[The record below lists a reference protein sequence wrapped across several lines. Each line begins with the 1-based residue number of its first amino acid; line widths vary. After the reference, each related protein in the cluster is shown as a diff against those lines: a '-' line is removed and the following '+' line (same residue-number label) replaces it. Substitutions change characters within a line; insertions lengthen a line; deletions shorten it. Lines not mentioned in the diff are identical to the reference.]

1 MKFSRRQFIGMMGA
15 ASLAGCA
22 RTKDLYQ
29 STKQAV
35 SNVKVP
41 KIGGG
46 SGPFTFATI
55 GDLHILD
62 ARSTSIVNR
71 AANMI
76 NDMEDVQFTAVLGD
90 LASDGEL
97 VELRLA
103 KQSLGR
109 LTNPYLCV
117 PGNHDAHVYS
127 EDMFGN
133 YRSEFDE
140 THWREDDTG
149 WLFIGLDTCEG
160 NKSDVTV
167 RKDQI
172 QFLTK
177 VAERTNANRPI
188 AILGHHPFNPN
199 TKAYRVANADEVL
212 EIFSGH
218 NLKLVAAGHYHGNQE
233 ETLNG
238 TLFTT
243 TACCSSTR
251 NNFDDTTS
259 KGFRLFHVDAGENI
273 TTEYVEVQA

>member
-1 MKFSRRQFIGMMGA
+1 MQFSRRQFLGFMGVA
-15 ASLAGCA
+15 GLAGCA
-22 RTKDLYQ
+22 KTKDAFR
-29 STKQAV
+29 STKKAV

-41 KIGGG
+41 SIGG
-46 SGPFTFATI
+46 SGPFAFATI

-71 AANMI
+71 ATDMI
-76 NDMEDVQFTAVLGD
+76 NERDDIQFTAILGD

-97 VELRLA
+97 VELKLA

-109 LTNPYLCV
+109 LEQPYFCV

-127 EDMFGN
+127 DDMFEN
-133 YRSEFDE
+133 YRNEFED
-140 THWREDDTG
+140 THWREEENA
-149 WLFIGLDTCEG
+149 WLFVGLDTCEG

-172 QFLTK
+172 KWLTQI
-177 VAERTNANRPI
+177 ADRTNASRPI

-199 TKAYRVANADEVL
+199 TKAYRVQNADEVL
-212 EIFSGH
+212 DIFSGH
-218 NLKLVAAGHYHGNQE
+218 NLKLIAAGHYHGNQE
-233 ETLNG
+233 ETQNG

-251 NNFDDTTS
+251 NNFDETTS
-259 KGFRLFHVDAGENI
+259 KGFRLFHVDSNNAI
-273 TTEYVEVQA
+273 TTEYVEVEA

>member
-1 MKFSRRQFIGMMGA
+1 MQFSRRQFIGLIGA
-15 ASLAGCA
+15 AGVAGCA
-22 RTKDLYQ
+22 RTKEVFQ

-35 SNVKVP
+35 SSVKIPSV
-41 KIGGG
+41 GG
-46 SGPFTFATI
+46 SGPFTFAAV

-71 AANMI
+71 AADMI
-76 NDMEDVQFTAVLGD
+76 NEMDNVQFTAVLGD

-97 VELRLA
+97 VELKLA

-109 LTNPYLCV
+109 LERPYFCV
-117 PGNHDAHVYS
+117 PGNHDAHIYS
-127 EDMFGN
+127 EDVFGN
-133 YRSEFDE
+133 YRMEFDE
-140 THWREDDTG
+140 THWREDETG

-167 RKDQI
+167 RDDQVEW
-172 QFLTK
+172 LTQI
-177 VAERTNANRPI
+177 AERTNANRPI

-199 TKAYRVANADEVL
+199 TKAYRVLNADDIL
-212 EIFSGH
+212 GIFSGH

-233 ETLNG
+233 EVQDG

-259 KGFRLFHVDAGENI
+259 KGFRLFHVDADNLI